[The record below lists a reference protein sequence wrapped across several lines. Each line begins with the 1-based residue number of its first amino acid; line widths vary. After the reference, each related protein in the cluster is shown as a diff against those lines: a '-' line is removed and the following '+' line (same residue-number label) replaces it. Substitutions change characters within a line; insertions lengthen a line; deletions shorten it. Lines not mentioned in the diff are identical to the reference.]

1 MASQDNADSPNYGS
15 INDRS
20 RPPIHLH
27 ASLESL
33 DVGSHALSSLMQSS
47 SSPSRPQDATAGRQQ
62 SSSPET
68 MLLTSPLIR
77 RFSHKAS
84 FSMGN
89 GEDNDPTSITPNF
102 ESIDTV
108 VRKDDNNTKK
118 TKGDSE

>member
-47 SSPSRPQDATAGRQQ
+47 SSPSRPQDATAGRQ
-62 SSSPET
+62 SSSHET

-77 RFSHKAS
+77 RFSHNAS

-89 GEDNDPTSITPNF
+89 GADNDSTSTPKF
-102 ESIDTV
+102 ESKDTV
-108 VRKDDNNTKK
+108 VGKNDNTKK
-118 TKGDSE
+118 KKGDSK

>member
-27 ASLESL
+27 PSLESL

-47 SSPSRPQDATAGRQQ
+47 SSPSRPQDATAGRQ
-62 SSSPET
+62 SSSHET

-77 RFSHKAS
+77 RFSHNAS

-89 GEDNDPTSITPNF
+89 GADYDSTLITTPKF
-102 ESIDTV
+102 ESTDTV
-108 VRKDDNNTKK
+108 VGKDDNTKK
-118 TKGDSE
+118 KKGDSE

>member
-89 GEDNDPTSITPNF
+89 GADYDSTLITTPKF
-102 ESIDTV
+102 ESTDTV
-108 VRKDDNNTKK
+108 VGKDDNTKK
-118 TKGDSE
+118 KKGDSE